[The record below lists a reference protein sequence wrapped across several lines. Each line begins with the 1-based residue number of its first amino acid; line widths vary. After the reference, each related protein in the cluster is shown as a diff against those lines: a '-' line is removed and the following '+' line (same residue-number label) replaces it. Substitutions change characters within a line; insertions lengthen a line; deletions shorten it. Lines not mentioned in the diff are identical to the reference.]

1 MTRPARRDLRLL
13 PVAASTWATALVAVH
28 VPGAAAAVAIALWI
42 LAAALL
48 AARFAGAAVRGHT
61 ARILASG
68 AVAIAAVSAASSGAA
83 TAHVAFAEP
92 SRAAVADELDRAAS
106 DLVVDV
112 ATKVEPSAGG
122 VRFSGSVRVAGTT
135 APVTVT
141 WSTDAVPEGLDLG
154 ARVAVSGGSSP
165 TEAGDASAALV
176 FAQELE
182 VIAPPPHI
190 YAASST
196 LRRGFV
202 EDTVAGLP
210 EPGAGLLPGL
220 SVGETSGV
228 SDELDQAMKASSLS
242 HLTAVS
248 GSNCA
253 LVVGI
258 AFAICAAC
266 GLGRRTRVVVSL
278 AVLAGFVVLVT
289 PEASVIRAAAMASI
303 AMLALLLGRRGAG
316 TAVLA
321 LAVAV
326 LVASDPWLASSY
338 GFVLSAGATGA
349 LLLLAEPLA
358 RGLDRWMPRALSLGI
373 AVPLAAQ
380 VVCGPIIVLFAPEV
394 ALYGVVANMIAGP
407 AAPAATVLGLVACLA
422 HPFPPLALGAAALA
436 WLPSAWVA
444 RTAEVFASL
453 PSARLAWQEG
463 VGGFVALAILGACA
477 VVVIARLPPG
487 RTARI
492 LRRASA
498 GILAVALGAGAG
510 TVALGGVAAP
520 LTAPR
525 DWSIALCDVGQGD
538 AVVLRSAG
546 RVAIVDTGPDEE
558 AFARCLARLGVGRV
572 DLAFLTHFDADHV
585 TGVPALAGRGA
596 TILHG
601 PAESGRDLESA
612 RAVASEVREAFAGTH
627 GTLGEAAWR
636 VLWPARDSR
645 AFGPGNDTS
654 LVLEIAGPGVPR
666 TLLLGDLSEDAQ
678 QLLSSSG
685 RVAGAFDVV
694 KVSHHGSRDQSSELY
709 LRLGARLALI
719 GVGENNYGHPHPDL
733 LATLAQAGSVVA
745 RSDRDGLVLVDFED
759 GLTVWR
765 EHGSAGPPERDE
777 GAPAGTPSAARE
789 RITSRRGSRSSARAR
804 SPSRSGRRRRSAGRA
819 RPRARASR
827 ARRGRS
833 SRAPPAARAPCR

>member
-1 MTRPARRDLRLL
+1 HRRACAARDAHGHRPRARAAHHRMARFGGALRVGRRPARRLGHRAQGARVAARPGDGVTRPARRDLRLL

-42 LAAALL
+42 LTAALL
-48 AARFAGAAVRGHT
+48 AARFTGAAVRGHT

-106 DLVVDV
+106 ELVVDV

-289 PEASVIRAAAMASI
+289 PEASVIRAAAMA
-303 AMLALLLGRRGAG
+303 
-316 TAVLA
+316 
-321 LAVAV
+321 
-326 LVASDPWLASSY
+326 
-338 GFVLSAGATGA
+338 
-349 LLLLAEPLA
+349 
-358 RGLDRWMPRALSLGI
+358 
-373 AVPLAAQ
+373 
-380 VVCGPIIVLFAPEV
+380 
-394 ALYGVVANMIAGP
+394 
-407 AAPAATVLGLVACLA
+407 
-422 HPFPPLALGAAALA
+422 
-436 WLPSAWVA
+436 
-444 RTAEVFASL
+444 
-453 PSARLAWQEG
+453 
-463 VGGFVALAILGACA
+463 
-477 VVVIARLPPG
+477 
-487 RTARI
+487 
-492 LRRASA
+492 
-498 GILAVALGAGAG
+498 
-510 TVALGGVAAP
+510 
-520 LTAPR
+520 
-525 DWSIALCDVGQGD
+525 
-538 AVVLRSAG
+538 
-546 RVAIVDTGPDEE
+546 
-558 AFARCLARLGVGRV
+558 
-572 DLAFLTHFDADHV
+572 
-585 TGVPALAGRGA
+585 
-596 TILHG
+596 
-601 PAESGRDLESA
+601 
-612 RAVASEVREAFAGTH
+612 
-627 GTLGEAAWR
+627 
-636 VLWPARDSR
+636 
-645 AFGPGNDTS
+645 
-654 LVLEIAGPGVPR
+654 
-666 TLLLGDLSEDAQ
+666 
-678 QLLSSSG
+678 
-685 RVAGAFDVV
+685 
-694 KVSHHGSRDQSSELY
+694 
-709 LRLGARLALI
+709 
-719 GVGENNYGHPHPDL
+719 
-733 LATLAQAGSVVA
+733 
-745 RSDRDGLVLVDFED
+745 
-759 GLTVWR
+759 
-765 EHGSAGPPERDE
+765 
-777 GAPAGTPSAARE
+777 
-789 RITSRRGSRSSARAR
+789 
-804 SPSRSGRRRRSAGRA
+804 
-819 RPRARASR
+819 
-827 ARRGRS
+827 
-833 SRAPPAARAPCR
+833 